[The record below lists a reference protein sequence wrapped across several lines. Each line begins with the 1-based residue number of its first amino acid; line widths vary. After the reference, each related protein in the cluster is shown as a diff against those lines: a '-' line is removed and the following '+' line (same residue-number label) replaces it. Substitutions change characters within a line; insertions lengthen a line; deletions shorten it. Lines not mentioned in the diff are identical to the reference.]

1 MTEADLVG
9 CVHDWDQAMISN
21 DAETIGSFMADEWTI
36 VGPDGSLSG
45 KDGSLSSIAGGDL
58 KHDIM
63 TSEDLIVRF
72 YGDSAVVIA
81 KGISGGTYKGQPFRE
96 LERSSNVFVRRNG
109 RWVCVLTHLSKLRP
123 PL

>member
-1 MTEADLVG
+1 
-9 CVHDWDQAMISN
+9 MIN
-21 DAETIGSFMADEWTI
+21 VVTAAMADEWTM

-45 KDGSLSSIAGGDL
+45 KDGFLSSIAGGDL

-81 KGISGGTYKGQPFRE
+81 KGICGGTYKGQPFRE
-96 LERSSNVFVRRNG
+96 LERSSNVFVRRTG